1 MTSKNVIRAADMKAL
16 FGELDEEIE
25 SEMLSSMSAQERN
38 MDGLAKE
45 ILRLERDMTIPGS
58 PLPDGTRIERLTRFI
73 EDKEF

>member
-1 MTSKNVIRAADMKAL
+1 MPSKSVRESADLKAL
-16 FGELDEEIE
+16 FGELDKEIE
-25 SEMLSSMSAQERN
+25 YEKLTAMSAEEQN
-38 MDGLAKE
+38 MDELAKE

>member
-1 MTSKNVIRAADMKAL
+1 MTSKNVRESADLKAL

-25 SEMLSSMSAQERN
+25 SEKLSSMSAEERN
-38 MDGLAKE
+38 MDELAKE

-58 PLPDGTRIERLTRFI
+58 PMPDGTRVERLTRFI

>member
-1 MTSKNVIRAADMKAL
+1 MTSKNVMESADLKAL

-25 SEMLSSMSAQERN
+25 SEKLSSMSAEERN
-38 MDGLAKE
+38 IDELAKE

-58 PLPDGTRIERLTRFI
+58 PMPDGTRIERLTRFI

>member
-1 MTSKNVIRAADMKAL
+1 MPSKSVRESADLKAL

-25 SEMLSSMSAQERN
+25 SEKLTLMSAEERN
-38 MDGLAKE
+38 MDELAKE

>member
-1 MTSKNVIRAADMKAL
+1 MPSKSVRESADLKAL

-25 SEMLSSMSAQERN
+25 SEKLTSMSAEERN
-38 MDGLAKE
+38 MDELAKE

>member
-58 PLPDGTRIERLTRFI
+58 PLPDGTRIERLTRLI

>member
-1 MTSKNVIRAADMKAL
+1 MTSKNVMESADLKAL

-25 SEMLSSMSAQERN
+25 SEKLSSMSAEERN
-38 MDGLAKE
+38 MDELAKE

-58 PLPDGTRIERLTRFI
+58 PMPDGTRIERLTRFI

>member
-1 MTSKNVIRAADMKAL
+1 MTSKNVRGAVDLKTL

-25 SEMLSSMSAQERN
+25 AEKLSSMSAEERN
-38 MDGLAKE
+38 MDELAKE

>member
-1 MTSKNVIRAADMKAL
+1 MTSKSESESADLKAL

-25 SEMLSSMSAQERN
+25 SEKLSSMSAEERN
-38 MDGLAKE
+38 MDELAKE

>member
-1 MTSKNVIRAADMKAL
+1 MTSKNVMESADLKAL

-25 SEMLSSMSAQERN
+25 SEKLTSMSAEERN
-38 MDGLAKE
+38 MDELAKE

>member
-1 MTSKNVIRAADMKAL
+1 MTSKNVRESADLKAL

-25 SEMLSSMSAQERN
+25 SEKLSSMLAEERH
-38 MDGLAKE
+38 MDELAKE

-58 PLPDGTRIERLTRFI
+58 PMPDGTRIERLTRFI

>member
-1 MTSKNVIRAADMKAL
+1 MTSKNVRESADLKAL
-16 FGELDEEIE
+16 FDELDEEIE
-25 SEMLSSMSAQERN
+25 SEKLTLMSAEERN
-38 MDGLAKE
+38 MDELAKE